1 MFTIF
6 VPLAYMYIQVPWS
19 VSDQAMK
26 ETESMWQ
33 KQEWILLRDLMSLLE
48 VWQADEGAVGGYIWH
63 YINK

>member
-6 VPLAYMYIQVPWS
+6 VPLPYMYIQVPWS

-48 VWQADEGAVGGYIWH
+48 VRQADEGAVGGYIWH